1 MASIIIRNID
11 EALKSRLRMQA
22 ARHGRSMEDE
32 ARDIFRT
39 ALNISR
45 ARPTNLASAIRAR
58 FADLGGF
65 DLPEIT
71 RQPLREPPE
80 FD

>member
-11 EALKSRLRMQA
+11 EALKTRLRMQA

-32 ARDIFRT
+32 AREIFRV
-39 ALNISR
+39 ALNSSR
-45 ARPTNLASAIRAR
+45 ARSTNLAAAIRAR
-58 FADLGGF
+58 FAGLGGL
-65 DLPEIT
+65 DVPEST
-71 RQPLREPPE
+71 SQPMREPPE

>member
-11 EALKSRLRMQA
+11 ESLKTRLRVQA

-32 ARDIFRT
+32 AR
-39 ALNISR
+39 NILRSSMNGNSAQR
-45 ARPTNLASAIRAR
+45 INLAAAIRAR
-58 FADLGGF
+58 FAALGELQ
-65 DLPEIT
+65 LPEFV
-71 RQPLREPPE
+71 RQPMREPPE